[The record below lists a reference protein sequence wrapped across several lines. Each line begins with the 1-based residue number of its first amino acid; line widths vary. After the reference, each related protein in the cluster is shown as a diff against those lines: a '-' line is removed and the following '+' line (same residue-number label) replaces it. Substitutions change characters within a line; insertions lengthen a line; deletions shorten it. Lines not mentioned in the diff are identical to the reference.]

1 MRTLYTATVQ
11 MVIVGISIA
20 IGGVRTGARQ
30 AQSPSPSRPPGPV
43 FDVASIRPVAPAK
56 PSAAYKPPAKAALKS
71 DLVEMK
77 GRPSMTM
84 SPAGIMYSN
93 VSVSECLERAYG
105 VRPYQITGP
114 DWIRSD
120 RYVINART
128 AGAATNDE
136 LTLMLQVSAAQGN
149 DAMKNTKL
157 ALASGEISVVR
168 DALDDLGL
176 KLDTQKEPI
185 EMTVIDRANRVPIE
199 N

>member
-1 MRTLYTATVQ
+1 
-11 MVIVGISIA
+11 
-20 IGGVRTGARQ
+20 
-30 AQSPSPSRPPGPV
+30 
-43 FDVASIRPVAPAK
+43 
-56 PSAAYKPPAKAALKS
+56 
-71 DLVEMK
+71 
-77 GRPSMTM
+77 MTM

-136 LTLMLQVSAAQGN
+136 LTLMLQVSAAQDN

-185 EMTVIDRANRVPIE
+185 EMIVIDRANRVPIE